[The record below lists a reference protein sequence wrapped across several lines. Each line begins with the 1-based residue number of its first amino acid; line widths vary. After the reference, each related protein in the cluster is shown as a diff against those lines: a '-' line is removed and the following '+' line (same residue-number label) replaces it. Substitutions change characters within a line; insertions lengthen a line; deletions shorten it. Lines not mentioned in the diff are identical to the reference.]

1 MEQKTV
7 REKVA
12 QILTDIEK
20 DDTYLQ
26 LALKKE
32 LDTLEAKDKGFANE
46 LIYGTIKWR
55 LRLDYVLDQFS
66 KTPVKNETFYTTTHA
81 YECLSNF
88 VFRQSTNIGS
98 D

>member
-55 LRLDYVLDQFS
+55 
-66 KTPVKNETFYTTTHA
+66 
-81 YECLSNF
+81 
-88 VFRQSTNIGS
+88 
-98 D
+98 